1 MLLKTLLLFSFCL
14 SLQLAAADCGVL
26 RTVPIRLI
34 NDAAVE
40 AKVMVAAQQEA
51 AYVLKSLCVH
61 LDWTAGSSAQALEM
75 RTLIAPVADGI
86 TTHALGLTV
95 LDAVRGNRGAIFLSR
110 VRVAEAVYGRLLD
123 FGKLLGCVL
132 AHEIG
137 HMLLNSN
144 AHSPEGIMIANFGDA
159 EMRKAAQRR
168 LLFSRSDRVLAAA
181 IR

>member
-1 MLLKTLLLFSFCL
+1 MLLKTLVLFSFGL
-14 SLQLAAADCGVL
+14 SLQLAAADCGAL

-34 NDAAVE
+34 NEAAVNPS
-40 AKVMVAAQQEA
+40 VMMTAQQEA

-61 LDWTAGSSAQALEM
+61 VEWAASSSAPALEM
-75 RTLIAPVADGI
+75 RTLIAPAADGV
-86 TTHALGLTV
+86 TKHALGLTV
-95 LDAVRGNRGAIFLSR
+95 LDAIHGNRGAIFLSR
-110 VRVAEAVYGRLLD
+110 VRAAEAVYGRLVD
-123 FGKLLGCVL
+123 FGRLLGCVL

-144 AHSPEGIMIANFGDA
+144 AHSPEGIMTANFGDA

-168 LLFSRSDRVLAAA
+168 LIFTRSDRALAAE